1 VSGIATANSE
11 PHRPG
16 KLDLFIN
23 YKDRHGNFNLTY
35 PPHFVPPSR
44 WPDLLSLARSFVV
57 KEPAARFALLRLWSA
72 PHFYPLMVG
81 LNMRQPSSFLDSMG
95 RSWEWKFV
103 PKDLPGSEFSV
114 HNTINMRLEMFK
126 KQFGDRV
133 VHRGDLILVMGR
145 DAADLLKYATAVTFV
160 LQTKPW
166 LREVDLH
173 KSFINV
179 GLELLEELEP
189 HWLD

>member
-1 VSGIATANSE
+1 
-11 PHRPG
+11 
-16 KLDLFIN
+16 
-23 YKDRHGNFNLTY
+23 
-35 PPHFVPPSR
+35 
-44 WPDLLSLARSFVV
+44 
-57 KEPAARFALLRLWSA
+57 
-72 PHFYPLMVG
+72 M
-81 LNMRQPSSFLDSMG
+81 
-95 RSWEWKFV
+95 
-103 PKDLPGSEFSV
+103 PKDLPGSEMST
-114 HNTINMRLEMFK
+114 HNTTAMRLDMFK

-179 GLELLEELEP
+179 GLDLLEELDP
-189 HWLD
+189 YWLD